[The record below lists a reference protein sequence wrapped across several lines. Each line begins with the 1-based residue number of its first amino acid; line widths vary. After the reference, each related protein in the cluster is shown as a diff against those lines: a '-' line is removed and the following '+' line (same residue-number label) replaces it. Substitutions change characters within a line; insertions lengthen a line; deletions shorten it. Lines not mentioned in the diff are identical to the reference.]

1 MVPLREDLNWK
12 KTFSLGHCPNNG
24 GGGLPMP
31 EFFGPLFRS
40 AFLVNKKKKK
50 KRFFFIEAFP
60 KWQDF
65 PHFKFYLSS
74 GEKSH
79 HLSRRKSH
87 HLTNWFLQNLFHLH
101 FLYRNSKH
109 LANILPVQYYYP
121 LGARSWLR
129 VSRSTLRPGRLW
141 LGDFK
146 ANIKCSIPKP
156 QVRDWFDKK
165 SSEVVPADEHDS

>member
-1 MVPLREDLNWK
+1 MGGGVYP
-12 KTFSLGHCPNNG
+12 CPNF
-24 GGGLPMP
+24 LALFL
-31 EFFGPLFRS
+31 EVHFWSIKRVYFFKR
-40 AFLVNKKKKK
+40 
-50 KRFFFIEAFP
+50 KRFFSLKPSLSGKISHTSSSIYHLARNLTTWVEGNHTTWQIDFCKIYFTFI
-60 KWQDF
+60 
-65 PHFKFYLSS
+65 
-74 GEKSH
+74 
-79 HLSRRKSH
+79 
-87 HLTNWFLQNLFHLH
+87 

-165 SSEVVPADEHDS
+165 SSEVVPADEHDSQEGGGWGWENPGGWK